1 MTRKTTVKEKS
12 TAAKADV
19 KADMKATV
27 KENPTPTRK
36 PKKHSGGGSKSPV
49 IGNNMLI
56 LNEGDNTKYLSINAA
71 LMNMPNIDLNDPVA
85 VQQRLME
92 YFELYAEADTKPTV
106 VGMAAALNGHSR
118 RWLYAVTHDVPTG
131 GKGYMANIPKE
142 SANYIKK
149 AYVLLENLW
158 ENYMLNGK
166 VNPVVGIFLGKNNYG
181 YQDKTEYVVTPNTQN
196 EEEYDVNDIKKRYAT
211 TIETTERK
219 QLSDSATM
227 SGSDSSDSA
236 E

>member
-1 MTRKTTVKEKS
+1 MTRKTTVKEKL

-19 KADMKATV
+19 KADMTATV

-56 LNEGDNTKYLSINAA
+56 LDEGDNTKYLSLNAA

-131 GKGYMANIPKE
+131 GKGYMANIPKD

-181 YQDKTEYVVTPNTQN
+181 YQDKTEYVVSPNTQN

-219 QLSDSATM
+219 QLSDSATI
-227 SGSDSSDSA
+227 SGSDSGDSA

>member
-12 TAAKADV
+12 TATKADV
-19 KADMKATV
+19 KADMKKTV

-36 PKKHSGGGSKSPV
+36 PKKHSGGGSKSPI

-181 YQDKTEYVVTPNTQN
+181 YQDKTEYVVTPNSQN

-219 QLSDSATM
+219 QLSDSATL

>member
-1 MTRKTTVKEKS
+1 MTRKTTVKEKT

-19 KADMKATV
+19 KADVTATV
-27 KENPTPTRK
+27 KENPTPTVKVKK
-36 PKKHSGGGSKSPV
+36 PRGGSKSPV
-49 IGNNMLI
+49 IGNNGLI
-56 LNEGDNTKYLSINAA
+56 LEKGDNTKYLSLNMA
-71 LMNMPNIDLNDPVA
+71 LMNMPNIDLDDPVA

-131 GKGYMANIPKE
+131 GKGYMANIPKD

-219 QLSDSATM
+219 HLSDSATL

>member
-12 TAAKADV
+12 TTA
-19 KADMKATV
+19 KADMKADMKEMV
-27 KENPTPTRK
+27 KENPTPTVKVKK
-36 PKKHSGGGSKSPV
+36 PRGGSKSPV

-181 YQDKTEYVVTPNTQN
+181 YQDKTEYVVTPNSQN

-219 QLSDSATM
+219 QLSDSATL

>member
-12 TAAKADV
+12 TAARADV

-56 LNEGDNTKYLSINAA
+56 LDEGDNTKYLSLNAA

-131 GKGYMANIPKE
+131 GKGYMANIPKD

-181 YQDKTEYVVTPNTQN
+181 YQDKTEYVVSPNTQN

-219 QLSDSATM
+219 QLSDSATL

>member
-12 TAAKADV
+12 TATKTDV
-19 KADMKATV
+19 KANMKATV

-56 LNEGDNTKYLSINAA
+56 LNEGDNTKYLSINTA

-181 YQDKTEYVVTPNTQN
+181 YQDKTEYVVTPNSQN

-219 QLSDSATM
+219 QLSDSATL

>member
-12 TAAKADV
+12 TGAKADM

-181 YQDKTEYVVTPNTQN
+181 YQDKTEYVVTPNSQN

-219 QLSDSATM
+219 QLSGSATM

>member
-12 TAAKADV
+12 TATKTDV
-19 KADMKATV
+19 KANMKATV

-56 LNEGDNTKYLSINAA
+56 LNEGDNTKYLSINTA

-181 YQDKTEYVVTPNTQN
+181 YQDKTEYVVTPNSQN

-227 SGSDSSDSA
+227 SGSDSSDST

>member
-1 MTRKTTVKEKS
+1 
-12 TAAKADV
+12 
-19 KADMKATV
+19 
-27 KENPTPTRK
+27 
-36 PKKHSGGGSKSPV
+36 
-49 IGNNMLI
+49 
-56 LNEGDNTKYLSINAA
+56 
-71 LMNMPNIDLNDPVA
+71 
-85 VQQRLME
+85 
-92 YFELYAEADTKPTV
+92 
-106 VGMAAALNGHSR
+106 
-118 RWLYAVTHDVPTG
+118 
-131 GKGYMANIPKE
+131 MANIPKE

-181 YQDKTEYVVTPNTQN
+181 YQDKTEYVVTPNNQN